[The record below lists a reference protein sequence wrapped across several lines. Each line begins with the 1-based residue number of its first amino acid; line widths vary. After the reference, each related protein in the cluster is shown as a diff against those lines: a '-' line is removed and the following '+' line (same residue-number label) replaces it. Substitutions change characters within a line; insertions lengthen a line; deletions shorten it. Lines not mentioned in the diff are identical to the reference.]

1 MSKKL
6 NLSIPQQREAVLA
19 LLRRDEPAVQLA
31 RRFEISESTLYRLRD
46 EFLAGGQ
53 VALEAKN
60 GKAKDAQRQ
69 QLAKLKRQVEERDQV
84 IGELTIAN
92 RIFKKLS
99 ESSL

>member
-6 NLSIPQQREAVLA
+6 NLSITQQREAVLA
-19 LLRRDEPAVQLA
+19 LLRREEPAVQLA

-53 VALEAKN
+53 TALEAKS

-99 ESSL
+99 EGSL

>member
-6 NLSIPQQREAVLA
+6 SISIPQQREAILA
-19 LLRRDEPAVQLA
+19 LLRREEPAVQLA

-53 VALEAKN
+53 AALEAKSS
-60 GKAKDAQRQ
+60 KAKDAQVKQ
-69 QLAKLKRQVEERDQV
+69 VAKLKRQVEERDQV

-92 RIFKKLS
+92 RVFKKLS
-99 ESSL
+99 EISL